1 LGNVA
6 ASATVAARL
15 QELRNSMIMSKTD
28 NAPECRELQD
38 SELEF
43 VSGGLVVLAIIQPL
57 IALVLPIVQSDRK
70 P

>member
-1 LGNVA
+1 MGNVA

-28 NAPECRELQD
+28 NAPEYRELQD

>member
-1 LGNVA
+1 
-6 ASATVAARL
+6 
-15 QELRNSMIMSKTD
+15 MIMSKTD

-38 SELEF
+38 SELQF

>member
-1 LGNVA
+1 
-6 ASATVAARL
+6 
-15 QELRNSMIMSKTD
+15 MIMSKTD
-28 NAPECRELQD
+28 NAPEYRELQD